1 MSQHEIASWIYLAVL
16 LLILVSYLSVHI
28 PYALRY
34 LRRKNWPSADA
45 TVQNFTTGAIN
56 RGRNCIVPAR
66 FVGYA
71 FKFQEQSF
79 GGYFVVVGEKSALED
94 LSKNLQGRSLQVRYN
109 PSDPST
115 SLLVDYKD
123 PRFGGLL
130 ASQDP
135 DWLDQA
141 PSFDLQDALRGQNSQ

>member
-1 MSQHEIASWIYLAVL
+1 MSQSGIANWIYVAALF
-16 LLILVSYLSVHI
+16 LILLSYLAVHI

-34 LRRKNWPSADA
+34 LRRKNWPSANA

-56 RGRNCIVPAR
+56 RGKNCIVPAR

-71 FKFQEQSF
+71 FKVQEQRF
-79 GGYFVVVGEKSALED
+79 GGYFVVIGKESALEE
-94 LSKNLQGRSLQVRYN
+94 LPKNLQGCSLQVRYH
-109 PSDPST
+109 PSDPTT

-123 PRFGGLL
+123 ARFGGLL

-141 PSFDLQDALRGQNSQ
+141 PAFDLQDALRGRDSR

>member
-1 MSQHEIASWIYLAVL
+1 MSQSDIAKWIYVAALF
-16 LLILVSYLSVHI
+16 LILVSYLAVHI

-34 LRRKNWPSADA
+34 LRRKNWPSANA

-56 RGRNCIVPAR
+56 RGKNCIVPAR

-71 FKFQEQSF
+71 FKVQEQRF
-79 GGYFVVVGEKSALED
+79 GGYFVVLGEKSALEE
-94 LSKNLQGRSLQVRYN
+94 LSKNLQGCSLPVRYD
-109 PSDPST
+109 PSDPTT

-123 PRFGGLL
+123 ARFGGLL

-141 PSFDLQDALRGQNSQ
+141 PAFDLQDALRGQSPR